1 MFARLADAEPI
12 GDPELTQLADARAQ
26 AIVAEL
32 SAGGQIPAERIEVKP
47 SAAVD
52 KKDSVSAALNLEA
65 GR

>member
-32 SAGGQIPAERIEVKP
+32 SAAGQIPAERIEVKP
-47 SAAVD
+47 PVAAD
-52 KKDSVSAALNLEA
+52 TKDPVSASLHLEA